1 MKDLLIVESPTK
13 AKTITKFLGDKFKV
27 VSSFGHIRDLPA
39 KEMGIDIEHDFEPK
53 YVIPVKAKTTVTML
67 KKEADKSSDI
77 YFASDADREGEA
89 IAWHLDHIL
98 NTKAKA
104 PSSAKASAGKKKH
117 NFHRVVFHEIT
128 ENAINK
134 ALENPGKINL
144 KLVDAQQAR
153 RVLDRLVGYELSP
166 FLWKKVA
173 KGLSAGRVQSVAVRL
188 IVEREREIQKFK
200 KQEYWS
206 LEALL
211 NKQSKNFTANL
222 YSINNKKLQKLDI
235 KNKKQA
241 DEILEDLDGAD
252 YVVAEIKK
260 KVNKRQPPAP
270 FITSTLQ
277 QEANRKLG
285 FSSKQTMFMAQSLYE
300 GVEMGTAG
308 ATGLITYMRTDSV
321 NLADSFLTDTQNF
334 IKSEFGAKYVLSAP
348 RKYKAKSKNA
358 QEAHEA
364 IRPTD
369 IRLRPEDVKQF
380 LKENQFKLYNLIWKR
395 TIASQ
400 MPEAKLDA
408 TSVDILAQAKD
419 KKYTFRANG
428 SIIEFDGFL
437 KIYPSSVQENIL
449 PDLEKND
456 KLDLEKLDALQHFTE
471 PLARFSEAGLIKKME
486 ELGIGRPST
495 YAPTISTI
503 ENRGYI
509 HKENRRLIPQDI
521 AFVVSDLLVKH
532 FSEIVDYEFTAKME
546 NDLDEIADGKIK
558 WVPIIKEFYMPF
570 KNNLTKKY
578 DEVKKDDLINEESD
592 EVCEKCGEPMIVK
605 IGRYGKFLACSGFP
619 KCRNIKSLKK
629 EVAKNGEEEG
639 GNPDVKSGS
648 RLNVGKKPDE
658 KSDEVCEKCGEAM
671 VIKEGKFGKFLA
683 CSGFPKCKNTKPLD
697 FGTGVKCFECG
708 KGEMVARRT
717 RSRRTFYA
725 CNRYPDCKFAV
736 WSQPV
741 EDPENK
747 GQGMKCE
754 KCKSLMVQGGKGK
767 IKCSKKECDFEKE
780 FEVKE
785 KE

>member
-27 VSSFGHIRDLPA
+27 VSSFGHIRDLPT
-39 KEMGIDIEHDFEPK
+39 KEMGIDIEHDFDPK
-53 YVIPVKAKTTVTML
+53 YVIPEKAKTTVTML
-67 KKEADKSSDI
+67 KKEAEKAKDI
-77 YFASDADREGEA
+77 YFAPDADREGEA

-104 PSSAKASAGKKKH
+104 KKH
-117 NFHRVVFHEIT
+117 EFHRVVFHEIT

-134 ALENPGKINL
+134 ALEKPSKINL

-188 IVEREREIQKFK
+188 IIEREREIKKFK
-200 KQEYWS
+200 KDEYWT

-211 NKQSKNFTANL
+211 NKKSKNFTSNL
-222 YSINNKKLQKLDI
+222 HSINGKKIQKLDI

-241 DEILEDLDGAD
+241 DKILKDLDKAD
-252 YVVAEIKK
+252 YIVSEIKK
-260 KVNKRQPPAP
+260 KVNKRQPLAP

-300 GVEMGTAG
+300 GVEMGKSG

-321 NLADSFLTDTQNF
+321 NLADSFLADTQNF
-334 IKSEFGAKYVLSAP
+334 IKSEFGDKYALSAP
-348 RKYKAKSKNA
+348 RKYKSKSKNV

-369 IRLRPEDVKQF
+369 IRNRPEDVKKY
-380 LKENQFKLYNLIWKR
+380 LKDNQFKLYDLIWKR
-395 TIASQ
+395 TVASQ

-408 TSVDILAQAKD
+408 TSVDILAEAKD
-419 KKYTFRANG
+419 KKYTFRATG

-437 KIYPSSVQENIL
+437 KVYPASVKENIL

-456 KLDLEKLDALQHFTE
+456 KLNLEKLDALQHFTE
-471 PLARFSEAGLIKKME
+471 PPARFSEAGLVKKME

-509 HKENRRLIPQDI
+509 RKEDRRLIPQDI
-521 AFVVSDLLVKH
+521 AFVVNDLLVKH
-532 FSEIVDYEFTAKME
+532 FSEVVDYEFTAKME
-546 NDLDEIADGKIK
+546 DDLDEIADGKIK

-570 KNNLTKKY
+570 KNNLTQKY
-578 DEVKKDDLINEESD
+578 DEVKKGDLINEETD
-592 EVCEKCGEPMIVK
+592 EVCEKCNEPMIVK

-629 EVAKNGEEEG
+629 EASKDGKEEAEE
-639 GNPDVKSGS
+639 
-648 RLNVGKKPDE
+648 KKPDE
-658 KSDEVCEKCGEAM
+658 KSDEKCEKCGEEM
-671 VIKEGKFGKFLA
+671 VIKDGKFGKFLA

-697 FGTGVKCFECG
+697 FGTGVKCFECK

-736 WSQPV
+736 WSSPI
-741 EDPENK
+741 EDPKNK

-780 FEVKE
+780 FEVKDSE
-785 KE
+785 

>member
-27 VSSFGHIRDLPA
+27 VSSFGHIRDLPT
-39 KEMGIDIEHDFEPK
+39 KEMGIDIEHDFDPK
-53 YVIPVKAKTTVTML
+53 YVIPEKAKTTVTML
-67 KKEADKSSDI
+67 KKEAEKAKDI
-77 YFASDADREGEA
+77 YFAPDADREGEA

-104 PSSAKASAGKKKH
+104 KKH
-117 NFHRVVFHEIT
+117 EFHRVVFHEIT

-134 ALENPGKINL
+134 ALEKPSKINL

-188 IVEREREIQKFK
+188 IIEREREIKKFK
-200 KQEYWS
+200 KDEYWT

-211 NKQSKNFTANL
+211 NKKSKNFTSNL
-222 YSINNKKLQKLDI
+222 HSINGKKIQKLDI

-241 DEILEDLDGAD
+241 DKILKDLDKAD
-252 YVVAEIKK
+252 YIVSEIKK
-260 KVNKRQPPAP
+260 KVNKRQPLAP

-300 GVEMGTAG
+300 GVEMGKSG

-321 NLADSFLTDTQNF
+321 NLADSFLADTQNF
-334 IKSEFGAKYVLSAP
+334 IKSEFGDKYALSAP
-348 RKYKAKSKNA
+348 RKYKSKSKNV

-369 IRLRPEDVKQF
+369 IRNRPEDVKKY
-380 LKENQFKLYNLIWKR
+380 LKDNQFKLYDLIWKR
-395 TIASQ
+395 TVASQ

-408 TSVDILAQAKD
+408 TSVDILAEAKD
-419 KKYTFRANG
+419 KKYTFRATG

-437 KIYPSSVQENIL
+437 KVYPASVKENIL

-456 KLDLEKLDALQHFTE
+456 KLNLEKLDALQHFTE
-471 PLARFSEAGLIKKME
+471 PPARFSEAGLVKKME

-509 HKENRRLIPQDI
+509 RKEDRRLIPQDI
-521 AFVVSDLLVKH
+521 AFVVNDLLVKH
-532 FSEIVDYEFTAKME
+532 FSEVVDYEFTAKME
-546 NDLDEIADGKIK
+546 DDLDEIADGKIK

-570 KNNLTKKY
+570 KNNLTQKY
-578 DEVKKDDLINEESD
+578 DEVKKGDLINEETD
-592 EVCEKCGEPMIVK
+592 EVCEKCNEPMIVK

-629 EVAKNGEEEG
+629 EASKDGKEEAEE
-639 GNPDVKSGS
+639 
-648 RLNVGKKPDE
+648 KKPDE
-658 KSDEVCEKCGEAM
+658 KSDEKCEKCGEEM
-671 VIKEGKFGKFLA
+671 VIKDGKFGKFLA

-697 FGTGVKCFECG
+697 FGTGVKCFECK

-736 WSQPV
+736 WSQPI
-741 EDPENK
+741 EDPKNK

-780 FEVKE
+780 FEVKDSE
-785 KE
+785 